1 VQAKILKLLLNL
13 QERMGLGILLVTHDI
28 AVARKASDRIAVLLK
43 GRIVEEGATDDILS
57 NAVDPYTRG
66 LIESACGEFDM
77 REKRGSLKD
86 GTMDGRVGRE
96 IDGQTGGVMEDRAAG
111 KIGDE
116 NQDTDKEELLTTT

>member
-1 VQAKILKLLLNL
+1 
-13 QERMGLGILLVTHDI
+13 M

-66 LIESACGEFDM
+66 LIESASGELDLKD
-77 REKRGSLKD
+77 RRGSLKD
-86 GTMDGRVGRE
+86 ETMDGRMSSQTDSR
-96 IDGQTGGVMEDRAAG
+96 TGGVMEDRAAG

-116 NQDTDKEELLTTT
+116 NQDTDKEELWTTT